1 MQVER
6 GQDLPPI
13 ALKTLTKYCG
23 FYNAHNQINGSN
35 QTTNLGVRSS
45 NLFGRATSAIR
56 HRLQQPPTSSAD
68 SITLHLQVAHA
79 SRSRLRVRARSPRY
93 RTGRADQAR
102 IVHDSQNNGRAAPL
116 YQR

>member
-23 FYNAHNQINGSN
+23 FYNAHNEINGSN

-45 NLFGRATSAIR
+45 NLFGRANDFNNLNHILFGDPHDRNGLRTPTAIEIN
-56 HRLQQPPTSSAD
+56 A
-68 SITLHLQVAHA
+68 
-79 SRSRLRVRARSPRY
+79 
-93 RTGRADQAR
+93 
-102 IVHDSQNNGRAAPL
+102 
-116 YQR
+116 